1 MWARLN
7 DNDTIAQLY
16 MRPVGITLNGVQYPA
31 SIFSLW
37 SASELRALKI
47 WSVTMTNSPSDQKY
61 YNNSSPVYAVTK
73 DADDNVTGVTGT
85 YTITEKP
92 LKDVYTIPVASSDG
106 FSDGDKIASSANHS
120 SAGKTGN
127 IISKETGKL
136 HVEVTKGNWANG
148 NTVRGIKPDGT
159 GALSPAVSTTISG
172 DLSLH
177 SRGLQWS
184 KIEEVKDMQGAK
196 LQPYD
201 WYVVRKADDGTAIPS
216 AVQTYRDGVRTKA
229 TAHETAVS
237 ATTNVTELIAVNIG
251 DGWPDEPST

>member
-37 SASELRALKI
+37 SASELKALKI
-47 WSVTMTNSPSDQKY
+47 WSVTMTNSPNDQSW
-61 YNNSSPVYAVTK
+61 YNVSSPVYAVTK
-73 DADDNVTGVTGT
+73 DGDTVTGVTGT
-85 YTITEKP
+85 YTNTEKP

-106 FSDGDKIASSANHS
+106 FSDGDKIASSTNHS

-127 IISKETGKL
+127 IISKEEGKL
-136 HVEVTKGNWANG
+136 HVEVTKGTWANG
-148 NTVRGIKPDGT
+148 NSVKGIKPDGT

-172 DLSLH
+172 SLSLH

-184 KIEEVKDMQGAK
+184 RIQEVKDIQGSK

-201 WYVVRKADDGTAIPS
+201 WYVIRKNDDGTAIPS
-216 AVQTYRDGVRTKA
+216 DVQTYRDGVRTKA

-237 ATTNVTELIAVNIG
+237 ATTNVTELIAVNIS
-251 DGWPDEPST
+251 DGWPDEPSV

>member
-1 MWARLN
+1 MEQKINKLGAFVATLAL
-7 DNDTIAQLY
+7 IASVLV
-16 MRPVGITLNGVQYPA
+16 MPNVNAGDGDLSVPLVGDKGLTSYGPMHGHA
-31 SIFSLW
+31 SFTG
-37 SASELRALKI
+37 
-47 WSVTMTNSPSDQKY
+47 SVTSTS
-61 YNNSSPVYAVTK
+61 A

-85 YTITEKP
+85 YTSTEKP

-127 IISKETGKL
+127 IISKEAGKL

-172 DLSLH
+172 SLSLH

-184 KIEEVKDMQGAK
+184 KIQEVKDIQGSK

>member
-1 MWARLN
+1 MWGKIEN
-7 DNDTIAQLY
+7 KKIVKLY
-16 MRPVGITLNGVQYPA
+16 GGPEILKDSKGTQYPA

-37 SASELRALKI
+37 SASELKALKI
-47 WSVTMTNSPSDQKY
+47 WSVTMTNSPNDQSW
-61 YNNSSPVYAVTK
+61 YNVSSPVYAVTK
-73 DADDNVTGVTGT
+73 DGDTVTGVTGT
-85 YTITEKP
+85 YTNTEKP

-127 IISKETGKL
+127 IISKEEGKL
-136 HVEVTKGNWANG
+136 HVEVTKGTWANG
-148 NTVRGIKPDGT
+148 NNVRGIKPDGT

-172 DLSLH
+172 SLSLH

-184 KIEEVKDMQGAK
+184 RIQEVKDIQGSK

-201 WYVVRKADDGTAIPS
+201 WYVIRKNDDGTAIPS
-216 AVQTYRDGVRTKA
+216 DVQTYRDGVRTKA

-237 ATTNVTELIAVNIG
+237 ATTNITELIAVNIS
-251 DGWPDEPST
+251 DGWPDEPSV

>member
-1 MWARLN
+1 M
-7 DNDTIAQLY
+7 
-16 MRPVGITLNGVQYPA
+16 
-31 SIFSLW
+31 
-37 SASELRALKI
+37 
-47 WSVTMTNSPSDQKY
+47 
-61 YNNSSPVYAVTK
+61 
-73 DADDNVTGVTGT
+73 
-85 YTITEKP
+85 
-92 LKDVYTIPVASSDG
+92 KDVYTIPVASSDG

-127 IISKETGKL
+127 IISKEVGKL
-136 HVEVTKGNWANG
+136 HVEVTKGNWASG

-172 DLSLH
+172 SLSLH

-184 KIEEVKDMQGAK
+184 KIQEVKDIQGSK

-237 ATTNVTELIAVNIG
+237 ATTTVSDLIAVNIG

>member
-37 SASELRALKI
+37 SASELQALKI
-47 WSVTMTNSPSDQKY
+47 WSVTMTNQPSDSTY
-61 YNNSSPVYAVTK
+61 HNVSAPAYAVTK
-73 DADDNVTGVTGT
+73 DGDTVTGVTGT
-85 YTITEKP
+85 YTNTEKP

-127 IISKETGKL
+127 IISKEEGKL
-136 HVEVTKGNWANG
+136 HVEVTKGTWANG
-148 NTVRGIKPDGT
+148 NNVRGIKPDGT

-172 DLSLH
+172 SLSLH

-184 KIEEVKDMQGAK
+184 RIQEVKDIQGSK

-201 WYVVRKADDGTAIPS
+201 WYVIRKNDDGTAIPS
-216 AVQTYRDGVRTKA
+216 DVQTYRDGVRTKA

-237 ATTNVTELIAVNIG
+237 ATTNITELIAVNVG
-251 DGWPDEPST
+251 DGWPDEPSV

>member
-37 SASELRALKI
+37 SASELQALKI

-61 YNNSSPVYAVTK
+61 YNNSGPVYAVTK
-73 DADDNVTGVTGT
+73 DGDDVTGVTGT
-85 YTITEKP
+85 YTSTERP

-106 FSDGDKIASSANHS
+106 FSDGDKIASSATYS

-127 IISKETGKL
+127 IISKEAGKL

-148 NTVRGIKPDGT
+148 NTVRGINPDGT
-159 GALSPAVSTTISG
+159 GALSPSVSTTISG
-172 DLSLH
+172 SLSLH

-184 KIEEVKDMQGAK
+184 KNQEVKDIRNCWQS
-196 LQPYD
+196 LQ
-201 WYVVRKADDGTAIPS
+201 
-216 AVQTYRDGVRTKA
+216 
-229 TAHETAVS
+229 
-237 ATTNVTELIAVNIG
+237 VTSKNNLN
-251 DGWPDEPST
+251 

>member
-1 MWARLN
+1 M
-7 DNDTIAQLY
+7 Y
-16 MRPVGITLNGVQYPA
+16 VPVTPVTL
-31 SIFSLW
+31 S
-37 SASELRALKI
+37 SASL
-47 WSVTMTNSPSDQKY
+47 VTVYSG
-61 YNNSSPVYAVTK
+61 PVYAVTK
-73 DADDNVTGVTGT
+73 DSDDNVTGVTGT
-85 YTITEKP
+85 YTSTEKP

-127 IISKETGKL
+127 IISKEEGKL

-172 DLSLH
+172 SLSLH

-184 KIEEVKDMQGAK
+184 KIQEVKDIQGAK

-216 AVQTYRDGVRTKA
+216 AVQSYRDGVRTKA

-237 ATTNVTELIAVNIG
+237 ATTNVTELIAVNIN